1 MAKAD
6 ISIRGRSF
14 SIACAPGQ
22 ELRIQ
27 RLGEQLDARTKQISN
42 AVGDIGE
49 ERLLL
54 ITALAL
60 LDELDMVRRD
70 AATSTDAA
78 GQASEQLL
86 RMAERIES
94 LAARLE
100 AAADAPRRDAAGPD
114 GREPAK
120 DQ

>member
-6 ISIRGRSF
+6 ITLRGRNF

-22 ELRIQ
+22 EQRVQ
-27 RLGEQLDARTKQISN
+27 RLAEQLDARVGQISQ
-42 AVGDIGE
+42 AVGDIGD

-60 LDELDMVRRD
+60 LDELDSARRGV
-70 AATSTDAA
+70 SPRPETDARAVEILQSMA
-78 GQASEQLL
+78 G
-86 RMAERIES
+86 RIEA

-100 AAADAPRRDAAGPD
+100 SED
-114 GREPAK
+114 
-120 DQ
+120 

>member
-22 ELRIQ
+22 EMRVQ
-27 RLGEQLDARTKQISN
+27 RLAEQLDARVRQISD

-60 LDELDMVRRD
+60 LDELDSARRGV
-70 AATSTDAA
+70 SQKPETDARAIEILIAMA
-78 GQASEQLL
+78 GKVEA
-86 RMAERIES
+86 

-100 AAADAPRRDAAGPD
+100 SED
-114 GREPAK
+114 
-120 DQ
+120 

>member
-1 MAKAD
+1 LAKAD
-6 ISIRGRSF
+6 ITLRGRSF

-22 ELRIQ
+22 EMRVQ
-27 RLGEQLDARTKQISN
+27 RLAEQLDARVGQIAD

-60 LDELDMVRRD
+60 LDELDSARRGVPARPD
-70 AATSTDAA
+70 TEARAVEVLLEM
-78 GQASEQLL
+78 ASRVE
-86 RMAERIES
+86 A

-100 AAADAPRRDAAGPD
+100 NEA
-114 GREPAK
+114 
-120 DQ
+120 

>member
-1 MAKAD
+1 VAKAD

-22 ELRIQ
+22 EMRVQ
-27 RLGEQLDARTKQISN
+27 RLAEQLDARVRQISD

-60 LDELDMVRRD
+60 LDELDSARRGV
-70 AATSTDAA
+70 SQKPETDARAIEILIAMA
-78 GQASEQLL
+78 GKVEA
-86 RMAERIES
+86 

-100 AAADAPRRDAAGPD
+100 SED
-114 GREPAK
+114 
-120 DQ
+120 

>member
-22 ELRIQ
+22 EMRVQ
-27 RLGEQLDARTKQISN
+27 RLAEQLDARVRQISD

-49 ERLLL
+49 ERLLV

-60 LDELDMVRRD
+60 LDELDSARRGV
-70 AATSTDAA
+70 SQKPETDARAIEILIAMA
-78 GQASEQLL
+78 GKVEA
-86 RMAERIES
+86 

-100 AAADAPRRDAAGPD
+100 S
-114 GREPAK
+114 EN
-120 DQ
+120 

>member
-22 ELRIQ
+22 EMRVQ
-27 RLGEQLDARTKQISN
+27 RLAEQLDARVRQISD

-60 LDELDMVRRD
+60 LDELDSARRGV
-70 AATSTDAA
+70 SQKPETDARAIEILMTMA
-78 GQASEQLL
+78 GKVEA
-86 RMAERIES
+86 

-100 AAADAPRRDAAGPD
+100 SED
-114 GREPAK
+114 
-120 DQ
+120 

>member
-1 MAKAD
+1 VAKAD

-22 ELRIQ
+22 EMRVQ
-27 RLGEQLDARTKQISN
+27 RLAEQLDARVRQISD

-49 ERLLL
+49 ERLLV

-60 LDELDMVRRD
+60 LDELDSARRGV
-70 AATSTDAA
+70 SQKPETDARAIEILIAMA
-78 GQASEQLL
+78 GKVEA
-86 RMAERIES
+86 

-100 AAADAPRRDAAGPD
+100 SED
-114 GREPAK
+114 
-120 DQ
+120 

>member
-6 ISIRGRSF
+6 ITLRGRSF

-22 ELRIQ
+22 EMRVQ
-27 RLGEQLDARTKQISN
+27 RLAEQLDARVGQIAD

-60 LDELDMVRRD
+60 LDELDSARRGVPTRPD
-70 AATSTDAA
+70 TEARAVEVLLEM
-78 GQASEQLL
+78 ASRVE
-86 RMAERIES
+86 A

-100 AAADAPRRDAAGPD
+100 NEA
-114 GREPAK
+114 
-120 DQ
+120 

>member
-6 ISIRGRSF
+6 ITLRGRNF

-22 ELRIQ
+22 EMRIE
-27 RLGEQLDARTKQISN
+27 RLAEQLDARVGQIAD
-42 AVGDIGE
+42 AVGDIGD

-60 LDELDMVRRD
+60 LDELDSARRGVS
-70 AATSTDAA
+70 ARPGTEARAVEVLLTM
-78 GQASEQLL
+78 ASRVE
-86 RMAERIES
+86 A

-100 AAADAPRRDAAGPD
+100 N
-114 GREPAK
+114 ET
-120 DQ
+120 

>member
-22 ELRIQ
+22 EMRVQ
-27 RLGEQLDARTKQISN
+27 RLAEQLDARVRQISD

-60 LDELDMVRRD
+60 LDELDSARRGV
-70 AATSTDAA
+70 SKKPETDARAIEILIAMA
-78 GQASEQLL
+78 GKVEA
-86 RMAERIES
+86 

-100 AAADAPRRDAAGPD
+100 S
-114 GREPAK
+114 EN
-120 DQ
+120 

>member
-6 ISIRGRSF
+6 IAIRGRNF

-22 ELRIQ
+22 EMRVA
-27 RLGEQLDARTKQISN
+27 RLGEQLDTRVRQIAD

-49 ERLLL
+49 ERILL

-60 LDELDMVRRD
+60 LDELDSERRGVPARPD
-70 AATSTDAA
+70 TEARAIELLLSMA
-78 GQASEQLL
+78 GKVEA
-86 RMAERIES
+86 

-100 AAADAPRRDAAGPD
+100 NQD
-114 GREPAK
+114 
-120 DQ
+120 

>member
-6 ISIRGRSF
+6 ITLRGRSF

-22 ELRIQ
+22 EMRVQ
-27 RLGEQLDARTKQISN
+27 RLADQLDARVGQIAD
-42 AVGDIGE
+42 AVGDIGD

-60 LDELDMVRRD
+60 LDELDSAKRRVPARPD
-70 AATSTDAA
+70 TEAHAVELLLAM
-78 GQASEQLL
+78 ASRVE
-86 RMAERIES
+86 A

-100 AAADAPRRDAAGPD
+100 NEA
-114 GREPAK
+114 
-120 DQ
+120 